1 MSASATKRRFAEARA
16 IDISEQAAEHFNDPA
31 TAGKLFVP
39 DAAPRAR
46 DGTSYDNKIQPLYD
60 TLEEAF
66 PDVDPLEW
74 PAGNMVLFQI
84 RQVPGRTRGGIL
96 LTTESRR
103 AEYDNTQIAKVV
115 RVGPLAF
122 HNRTTNEE
130 WPEGAW
136 VKPGDFVRIPKYQG
150 SRFTRPYLRAE
161 RETDPRTGEPR
172 QVHETDHV
180 HFALLKDLAVEST
193 TDQPMTIQAYY

>member
-1 MSASATKRRFAEARA
+1 MSATAAKRRLSEARA

-31 TAGKLFVP
+31 TASKLFVP
-39 DAAPRAR
+39 DRAR
-46 DGTSYDNKIQPLYD
+46 DGTSYDNKLEPLYD
-60 TLEEAF
+60 SLEDAF
-66 PDVDPLEW
+66 PEVDPLEH
-74 PAGNMVLFQI
+74 PVGNLVLFQV

-103 AEYDNTQIAKVV
+103 AEYDNTQIAKVI

-122 HNRTTNEE
+122 HNRNTNEE

-150 SRFTRPYLRAE
+150 SRFTRPYLRADVQ
-161 RETDPRTGEPR
+161 TDERTGEKR
-172 QVHETDHV
+172 KVFETDHV

-193 TDQPMTIQAYY
+193 TNDPMTIQAFY